1 MSRIGRRVLTF
12 PENVNVNV
20 ENNTVTVKGP
30 KGELTKTFE
39 NCIEVNVNGSEV
51 TFAPKNTLKH
61 THQMHGTTRAIV
73 ANMVKGVSEG
83 YEKVLQIIGTGYK
96 AELSNG
102 NLVLSLGYS
111 HKINVTP
118 PAGITFTVPK
128 LDEIHVI
135 GIDKEVVGQI
145 AAEIRGYRRPEP
157 YHGKGV
163 RYANENVRRKEI
175 KKAGK

>member
-1 MSRIGRRVLTF
+1 MSRIGNKIITIPAGVELT
-12 PENVNVNV
+12 VNGA
-20 ENNTVTVKGP
+20 TVTVKGP

-39 NCIEVNVNGSEV
+39 NCIEINVNGSEV

-83 YEKVLQIIGTGYK
+83 YEKVLKIIGTGYK
-96 AELSNG
+96 AELING
-102 NLVLSLGYS
+102 NVVLSLGYS

-163 RYANENVRRKEI
+163 RYADENVRRKEI

>member
-1 MSRIGRRVLTF
+1 MSRIGNKIITIPAGVELT
-12 PENVNVNV
+12 VNGA
-20 ENNTVTVKGP
+20 TVTVKGP

-39 NCIEVNVNGSEV
+39 NCIEININGSEV

-83 YEKVLQIIGTGYK
+83 YEKVLKIIGTGYK
-96 AELSNG
+96 AELING
-102 NLVLSLGYS
+102 NVVLSLGYS

-163 RYANENVRRKEI
+163 RYADENVRRKEI

>member
-1 MSRIGRRVLTF
+1 MSRIGNKLITIPAGVEVT
-12 PENVNVNV
+12 VNDA
-20 ENNTVTVKGP
+20 TVTVKGP
-30 KGELTKTFE
+30 KGTLTKTFE
-39 NCIEVNVNGSEV
+39 NCIEITVNGQEM
-51 TFAPKNTLKH
+51 TFAPKNSLKH

-83 YEKVLQIIGTGYK
+83 YEKVLKIIGTGYK
-96 AELSNG
+96 AELKNG
-102 NLVLSLGYS
+102 ALVLSLGFS
-111 HKINVTP
+111 HQINVTA

-128 LDEIHVI
+128 IDEIHVT

-145 AAEIRGYRRPEP
+145 SAEIRNYRRPEP

-163 RYANENVRRKEI
+163 RYLNENVRRKEI